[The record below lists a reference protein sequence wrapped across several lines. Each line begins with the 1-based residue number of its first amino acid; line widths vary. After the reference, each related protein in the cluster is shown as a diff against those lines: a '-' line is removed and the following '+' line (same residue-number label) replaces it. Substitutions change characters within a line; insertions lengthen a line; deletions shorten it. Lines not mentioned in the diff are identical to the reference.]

1 MEGSANSIHIEKKLY
16 YALVT
21 KKRTFKIMMM
31 NLIFLKKLFFQIF
44 YLLVLTILFE
54 NEKLKYRDIQM
65 YTLKTNVR
73 ILVPRNKNC

>member
-16 YALVT
+16 YALAT
-21 KKRTFKIMMM
+21 KKGTFKIMMM

-54 NEKLKYRDIQM
+54 NVKLKDGDIQM
-65 YTLKTNVR
+65 YTLKLNVR
-73 ILVPRNKNC
+73 ILV